1 MDYRELK
8 SNFISTKLKI
18 NTSLPLVLLLF
29 LLLFFGSHVHGGSV
43 PIHTCGGPFFM
54 VLLQG

>member
-1 MDYRELK
+1 MDYKELK

-18 NTSLPLVLLLF
+18 NTSLPLALLLF

-54 VLLQG
+54 VLL